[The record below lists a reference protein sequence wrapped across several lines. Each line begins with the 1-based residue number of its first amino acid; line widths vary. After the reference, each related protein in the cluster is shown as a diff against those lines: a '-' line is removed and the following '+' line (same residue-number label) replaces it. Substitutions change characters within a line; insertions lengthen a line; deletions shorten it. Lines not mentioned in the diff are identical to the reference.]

1 MTLLGLGS
9 AGKIAAAAVWR
20 DGRMLASFS
29 LGAGLTHSQ
38 TLLPLCDGAL
48 RAAGLT
54 MDDVTSV
61 AVTAGPGSFTGLRIG
76 LAMAK
81 GLCFARGLPCA
92 GVSTLEAL
100 AWELPVDGC
109 VLCALDARRG
119 EVYCAA
125 FCVQGGKVRRLCE
138 DHAAGAAQLLPLV
151 QSMASPVYLM
161 GDGAHLVY
169 GALADKAPLVLV
181 DEPLRLGSAAGV
193 CRCALAHPEAFG
205 DADALAPQYHRLS
218 QAQRERAERLAKEA
232 AAPGAPGPSTI
243 EKQERI

>member
-125 FCVQGGKVRRLCE
+125 FRVRGGEAER
-138 DHAAGAAQLLPLV
+138 LLPDAAMGAEQFAQALDALGEPCV
-151 QSMASPVYLM
+151 CM
-161 GDGAHLVY
+161 GDGAHLVCPH
-169 GALADKAPLVLV
+169 AKACRPVF
-181 DEPLRLGSAAGV
+181 EPLRTD
-193 CRCALAHPEAFG
+193 CALGA
-205 DADALAPQYHRLS
+205 ALAAQREAQENRCIPGAECAPDYQRLS
-218 QAQRERAERLAKEA
+218 QAQRERAAREA
-232 AAPGAPGPSTI
+232 AQKRSPD
-243 EKQERI
+243 K

>member
-9 AGKIAAAAVWR
+9 ARQDRPLPPSGGTGACWR
-20 DGRMLASFS
+20 AFS

-61 AVTAGPGSFTGLRIG
+61 AVTAGPGSFTACASALRWQRACA
-76 LAMAK
+76 LRAA
-81 GLCFARGLPCA
+81 AVRGRLDAGGA
-92 GVSTLEAL
+92 GV
-100 AWELPVDGC
+100 ELPVDGC

-125 FCVQGGKVRRLCE
+125 FCVQGGEVRRLCE

-181 DEPLRLGSAAGV
+181 DEPLRLAARRV
-193 CRCALAHPEAFG
+193 CAAARWRTPEAFG